1 LYVLELRGAD
11 VDHLAVV
18 NHKYSWFYSAT
29 PIQNNAP
36 NAVTSVSFS
45 APSRPIVT
53 VSGPYNTQY
62 DLLTVSLN
70 DRTFGCWKEDSQRS
84 DKSAVWPFCLT
95 EEL

>member
-1 LYVLELRGAD
+1 MYVLELRGAD
-11 VDHLAVV
+11 VDHLVV
-18 NHKYSWFYSAT
+18 VHHKYSWFYSAT
-29 PIQNNAP
+29 PFQYNAS
-36 NAVTSVSFS
+36 NAVTSASFG
-45 APSRPIVT
+45 APSRPIVI

-84 DKSAVWPFCLT
+84 DKSAVLPFCLV